1 MKKETWLKAN
11 YTIEAAIYIPIVMF
25 VLFQSIKIGLDF
37 FQESKERELNEKLV
51 KMDIVQEFY
60 NYQILAEAWE
70 EVKE

>member
-25 VLFQSIKIGLDF
+25 VLFQSIKIGIDF
-37 FQESKERELNEKLV
+37 FQESKEREINEKLV

-70 EVKE
+70 EVQE

>member
-70 EVKE
+70 EVQE